1 MSHVEM
7 LLGFSRIIGVRAA
20 DSEMCLEEMLEDLLM
35 MNKVVVSRIGK
46 VCSLIV
52 VEIFGSAV
60 CMRFFL
66 DFLFFLLVRLLRSLL
81 ANWPV
86 AV

>member
-1 MSHVEM
+1 
-7 LLGFSRIIGVRAA
+7 L
-20 DSEMCLEEMLEDLLM
+20 
-35 MNKVVVSRIGK
+35 RIGK

-52 VEIFGSAV
+52 VEVFGSAV

-66 DFLFFLLVRLLRSLL
+66 DFFFFWLVRLLRSLV